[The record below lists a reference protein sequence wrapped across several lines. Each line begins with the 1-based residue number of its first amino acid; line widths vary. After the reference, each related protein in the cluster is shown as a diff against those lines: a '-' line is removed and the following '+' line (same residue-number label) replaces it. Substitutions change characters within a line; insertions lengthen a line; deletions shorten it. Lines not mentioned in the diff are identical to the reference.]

1 VKRGE
6 SIKTI
11 ARKLGVSRTDLAEAN
26 GMSVKARVR
35 TGQQLIIPRAPAALL
50 AARTDRPAPVTLAV
64 SRSVTGATETP
75 DARPAS
81 SRVIHRVKRGDTLFG
96 IARLYDTTV
105 EKIKTWNRLQGNRIT
120 AGDRLT
126 IFATKT
132 R

>member
-1 VKRGE
+1 
-6 SIKTI
+6 
-11 ARKLGVSRTDLAEAN
+11 
-26 GMSVKARVR
+26 M
-35 TGQQLIIPRAPAALL
+35 
-50 AARTDRPAPVTLAV
+50 AARTDRQPPASLAV
-64 SRSVTGATETP
+64 SRSLTGAAQTP

-105 EKIKTWNRLQGNRIT
+105 EKIKTWNRLRSNRIS

-126 IFATKT
+126 IFATNA

>member
-1 VKRGE
+1 
-6 SIKTI
+6 
-11 ARKLGVSRTDLAEAN
+11 
-26 GMSVKARVR
+26 
-35 TGQQLIIPRAPAALL
+35 
-50 AARTDRPAPVTLAV
+50 
-64 SRSVTGATETP
+64 
-75 DARPAS
+75 
-81 SRVIHRVKRGDTLFG
+81 VIHRVKRGDTLFG